1 MEDVTAKDVSFPEG
15 DGGDR
20 KEQIAKTLDVF
31 RKALEKV
38 GVRMDEASIDES
50 LIKCMRHHDEHIFR
64 HQIDEQSVDPLKI
77 YAWFGYDLASKLTV
91 KSGELLEKD
100 DSCSSNAIL
109 SQRHDVIKAL
119 VASMNASILVERPR
133 GGLDRVTLNY
143 LVRLLERELDED
155 SDHGIGQNGIFA
167 AFHSA
172 LSMKRAFYRIVR
184 KGWEGSSEGS

>member
-1 MEDVTAKDVSFPEG
+1 MSSVSSDSEG
-15 DGGDR
+15 DNVR
-20 KEQIAKTLDVF
+20 LKQIADILDVY
-31 RKALEKV
+31 RVALEKV
-38 GVRMDEASIDES
+38 GVRLEESSIDES
-50 LIKCMRHHDEHIFR
+50 LDKCRRHHDEHIR
-64 HQIDEQSVDPLKI
+64 CHQIEERSVDPLKI
-77 YAWFGYDLASKLTV
+77 YAWFGFDLADKLTR
-91 KSGELLEKD
+91 KSQELLDGD

-109 SQRHDVIKAL
+109 AQRHDILKAL
-119 VASMNASILVERPR
+119 VATMNSTILVERPR

-184 KGWEGSSEGS
+184 KGWEGSKESD